1 VTVPGHCH
9 VVAWAWSL
17 YFDIALRCGF
27 MGAADTFFKNIA
39 LLTEVASFL
48 VLKHRSP
55 DRPRPYVVP
64 GAVMPCASTPCVV
77 A

>member
-1 VTVPGHCH
+1 
-9 VVAWAWSL
+9 
-17 YFDIALRCGF
+17 